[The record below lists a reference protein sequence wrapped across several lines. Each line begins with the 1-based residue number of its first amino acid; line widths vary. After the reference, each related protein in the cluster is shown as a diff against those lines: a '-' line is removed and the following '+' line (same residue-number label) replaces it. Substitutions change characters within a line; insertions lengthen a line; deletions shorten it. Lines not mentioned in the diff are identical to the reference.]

1 MRNAV
6 ARFTSAGKSMAAR
19 QADASQARARI
30 DDVANLAGVSI
41 KTVSR
46 VFNEEPNVSAVT
58 RRKVLAAIR
67 ELGYRPCLEARCL
80 AERKNQSNPRRT
92 GGFSGDVSIP
102 PMAAAD
108 RSSDGRGSR
117 LHLELLQL
125 TDLRKHRILSNSE
138 FELQIINLL
147 ASTG

>member
-1 MRNAV
+1 MVVSV
-6 ARFTSAGKSMAAR
+6 ANGGKSVAVRLAGAA
-19 QADASQARARI
+19 QAKARI
-30 DDVANLAGVSI
+30 DHVANLAGVSI

-67 ELGYRPCLEARCL
+67 ELDYRPCLEARRL
-80 AERKNQSNPRRT
+80 AESKNQSNPRRT
-92 GGFSGDVSIP
+92 AGSRGNVSIAP
-102 PMAAAD
+102 PATAK
-108 RSSDGRGSR
+108 RSIDGRGSR

-125 TDLRKHRILSNSE
+125 ADLRRRRILSNSE

-147 ASTG
+147 ASTD

>member
-1 MRNAV
+1 MVVVV
-6 ARFTSAGKSMAAR
+6 ASAGKFMAGRRAR
-19 QADASQARARI
+19 AGLPKARI

-46 VFNEEPNVSAVT
+46 VLNEEPNVSAVT
-58 RRKVLAAIR
+58 RSKVLKAI
-67 ELGYRPCLEARCL
+67 EGLNYRPCLEARCL
-80 AERKNQSNPRRT
+80 AKNKNQSNPKTTSRDC
-92 GGFSGDVSIP
+92 GDASIP
-102 PMAAAD
+102 PVETTR

-117 LHLELLQL
+117 LYLELLQL
-125 TDLRKHRILSNSE
+125 ADLRKRRILSNSE